1 MTVAAWIVVACGALI
16 LWTLFGFPLLLAWRA
31 ARVSSANAVARDTPD
46 DKLPSVT
53 AIIPVHNGE
62 RFLAAKLATVLASD
76 YPASR
81 LDVIVL
87 SDGSTDGTDVI
98 ATEFAARDRVRF
110 VRLPKGGK
118 AAALTVAFPMTACD
132 VVLLTDVRQQLNAD
146 CVRRLVSHF
155 ADPHVGVVSGTL
167 RIRSGE
173 TAGEASTGL
182 YWRYESWIRENLSR
196 IDSVLGATG
205 PIYAMRRSL
214 VRALPPS
221 CILDDMWL
229 PMQAVLDGSRAVLAS
244 DAVAWDYPTSLNS
257 EFTRKVRTQAGL
269 YQLLQ
274 LEPRLLDPRRNRL
287 FWSFLNLKMAR
298 LLLPHVLIVAAV
310 ASAFLPMPWRMYALG
325 AQGLFYGTAVLDR
338 LVADGSMIKRISAP
352 IAAFVT
358 LFGAAFCAQAIFFR
372 DPASLWKT
380 TTVRELPTAGTP
392 P

>member
-1 MTVAAWIVVACGALI
+1 MTIAAWFIVGCGMLI
-16 LWTLFGFPLLLAWRA
+16 LWTLFGFPLLIAWRA
-31 ARVSSANAVARDTPD
+31 SQVSRADAVVRDTPD
-46 DKLPSVT
+46 DALPTVT
-53 AIIPVHNGE
+53 AIIPVHNGD
-62 RFLAAKLATVLASD
+62 RFLAPKLASVLASD

-87 SDGSTDGTDVI
+87 SDGSTDGTDAI
-98 ATEFAARDRVRF
+98 ATEFAARERVRF

-118 AAALTVAFPMTACD
+118 AAALTVAFPMTTCD
-132 VVLLTDVRQQLNAD
+132 VVLLTDVRQQLNVD

-155 ADPHVGVVSGTL
+155 ADPHIGVVSGTL

-182 YWRYESWIRENLSR
+182 YWRYESWIRANLSR

-214 VRALPPS
+214 VRALPAS

-244 DAVAWDYPTSLNS
+244 DAIAWDYPTSLNS

-298 LLLPHVLIVAAV
+298 LLLAHVLIVAAV
-310 ASAFLPMPWRMYALG
+310 ASVFLPMPWRVLALG
-325 AQGLFYGTAVLDR
+325 GQALFYGIAMLDR
-338 LVADGSMIKRISAP
+338 FVSGGSTIKRISAP

-358 LFGAAFCAQAIFFR
+358 LVGAAFFAQAIFFR
-372 DPASLWKT
+372 DPASLWKP

>member
-1 MTVAAWIVVACGALI
+1 MTIAAWLVVACGALV
-16 LWTLFGFPLLLAWRA
+16 LWTLFGFPLLLARRA
-31 ARVSSANAVARDTPD
+31 SRTPAASMVADIAD
-46 DKLPSVT
+46 EVLPSVT

-62 RFLAAKLATVLASD
+62 RFLAAKLTSVLASD
-76 YPASR
+76 YPPSR

-87 SDGSTDGTDVI
+87 SDASTDGTDAI
-98 ATEFAARDRVRF
+98 ATQFAAGERVRF

-118 AAALTVAFPMTACD
+118 AAALTIAFPMTQCD
-132 VVLLTDVRQQLNAD
+132 VVLLTDVRQLLNSD

-155 ADPHVGVVSGTL
+155 ADPHIGVVSGTL

-173 TAGEASTGL
+173 TSGEASTGL

-214 VRALPPS
+214 VRALPAS

-244 DAVAWDYPTSLNS
+244 DAIAWDYPTSLNS

-269 YQLLQ
+269 YQLLK
-274 LEPRLLDPRRNRL
+274 LEPRLLDPTRNRL
-287 FWSFLNLKMAR
+287 FWSFLNLKIAR
-298 LLLPHVLIVAAV
+298 LLLSHVLIVAAV
-310 ASAFLPMPWRMYALG
+310 ASVFLPMPWRAFVLG
-325 AQGLFYGTAVLDR
+325 GQAAFYGMALLDR
-338 LVADGSMIKRISAP
+338 FVAGGSTMKRISSP

-358 LFGAAFCAQAIFFR
+358 LVGAAFCAQAIFFR

-380 TTVRELPTAGTP
+380 TTVRELPTSGTP
-392 P
+392 S

>member
-1 MTVAAWIVVACGALI
+1 MTVAAWLVLVCGALV

-31 ARVSSANAVARDTPD
+31 SRSAMPHVHVIGAADEN
-46 DKLPSVT
+46 LPTVT

-62 RFLAAKLATVLASD
+62 RFLAAKLTSVLASK
-76 YPASR
+76 YPSSR

-87 SDGSTDGTDVI
+87 SDGSTDGTDAI
-98 ATEFAARDRVRF
+98 ASEFATRERVRC

-118 AAALTVAFPMTACD
+118 AAALTVAFPMTRSD
-132 VVLLTDVRQQLNAD
+132 VVLLTDVRQQLDAD
-146 CVRRLVSHF
+146 CVRRLMSHF
-155 ADPHVGVVSGTL
+155 ADPRIGVVSGTL

-182 YWRYESWIRENLSR
+182 YWRYESWIRENLGR

-205 PIYAMRRSL
+205 PIYAIRRSL
-214 VRALPPS
+214 VRSLPAS

-229 PMQAVLDGSRAVLAS
+229 PMQAVLGGSRAVLDPA
-244 DAVAWDYPTSLNS
+244 AIAWDYPTSLNS

-269 YQLLQ
+269 YQLLR
-274 LEPRLLDPRRNRL
+274 LEPRLLDPMRNRL
-287 FWSFLNLKMAR
+287 FWSFLNLKIAR
-298 LLLPHVLIVAAV
+298 LLLSHVLIVAAV
-310 ASAFLPMPWRMYALG
+310 ASAFLPMPWRVYALG
-325 AQGLFYGTAVLDR
+325 AQALFYGLAMLDR
-338 LVADGSMIKRISAP
+338 FVANGSAIKRISAP

-358 LFGAAFCAQAIFFR
+358 LVGAAFCAQAIFFR

-380 TTVRELPTAGTP
+380 TTVRELPSAGTP